1 MRRSIYAIV
10 AATAA
15 GIITLAAIPL
25 FAQTGTVAAKARAHS
40 ATGAPI
46 ARGCDG

>member
-1 MRRSIYAIV
+1 MPHPVREILAASAAVIV
-10 AATAA
+10 AF
-15 GIITLAAIPL
+15 AAIPL